1 VLTKKYIG
9 QNRKLRLS
17 VKVGDMVK
25 GFVPIK
31 WQEDISEE
39 DIIYP
44 GLKLITGVI
53 VDKNDRNKKVLVLID
68 GAPNWWDVR
77 NTEVISESR

>member
-1 VLTKKYIG
+1 M
-9 QNRKLRLS
+9 
-17 VKVGDMVK
+17 KVGDIVR

-31 WQEDISEE
+31 WEECLREE

-44 GLKLITGVI
+44 GLKTITGLI

-68 GAPNWWDVR
+68 GVTWWWDIR
-77 NTEVISESR
+77 NTEVISDTLAMVQPS